1 MRRLILTDPLLRAA
15 LRALRGAP
23 EAALALSVGVARLA
37 PDREDLLARSFRPI
51 PWPPPADLRPE
62 EAVLLRWGAG
72 DLPGPEPP
80 GRALWILEREPIGP
94 PRLHGLDGLAV
105 IGPGMPLW
113 PEPPAPE
120 PSARWVRTRGALGEA
135 AWRRLATARYGVIGC
150 GRTGSLLAEALAAA
164 GARAL
169 ILVDPDHL
177 EPGNLGEMIP
187 LPEGAIGRPKAEV
200 LAEALR
206 ERFPWAAPEP
216 LPVSAAARP
225 ALHALRT
232 CDLLIATVDRDAARL
247 AAGVLAALYLKP
259 LLDIGAGVGLP
270 GVRPRA
276 GAEARLILPG
286 DGCLLCWGG
295 LAEPRRAGKALARA
309 REVETPSAPRAGSLR
324 SLNMAIVGLALR
336 LWEELLVGEL
346 PASRWLRLV
355 WIGGTP
361 VLQEMAP
368 APRPDCPLCARRG
381 AGDAALSALPAWL
394 PTLLKS

>member
-105 IGPGMPLW
+105 IGPRMPLW

-169 ILVDPDHL
+169 ILVDPDPL
-177 EPGNLGEMIP
+177 EPGNLGEMIS

-295 LAEPRRAGKALARA
+295 LAEPRRAGEALARA
-309 REVETPSAPRAGSLR
+309 REVETPSAPRTGSLR

-336 LWEELLVGEL
+336 LWEELLAGEL

-381 AGDAALSALPAWL
+381 AGDAALSALPVWL

>member
-120 PSARWVRTRGALGEA
+120 PSARWVRTRGALWEA

-169 ILVDPDHL
+169 ILVDPDRL
-177 EPGNLGEMIP
+177 EPGNLGEMIS

-295 LAEPRRAGKALARA
+295 LAEPRRAGEALARA

-336 LWEELLVGEL
+336 LWEELLAGEL

-355 WIGGTP
+355 
-361 VLQEMAP
+361 
-368 APRPDCPLCARRG
+368 
-381 AGDAALSALPAWL
+381 
-394 PTLLKS
+394 